1 MVLFS
6 LLALFF
12 FNAAPTGF
20 LSVNSI
26 PPGLSVFVEGESI
39 GRAPVERQVSPGIY
53 WVTVVSNDSLQRLYH
68 QLRDAKLSE
77 KFAAL
82 WELARIDAGTT
93 QVEVLPG
100 CETEVIIDSKAMEKN
115 ACRAKWLVAGGIGGI
130 FGLGFLL
137 GLVIGFV
144 AQ

>member
-1 MVLFS
+1 MLFS
-6 LLALFF
+6 LLTLLLF
-12 FNAAPTGF
+12 NTAPSGF

-39 GRAPVERQVSPGIY
+39 GRTPVERQVSPGIY

-68 QLRDAKLSE
+68 QLRDAKLLE
-77 KFAAL
+77 KLSAL

-115 ACRAKWLVAGGIGGI
+115 VCRAKWLVAGGVGGI